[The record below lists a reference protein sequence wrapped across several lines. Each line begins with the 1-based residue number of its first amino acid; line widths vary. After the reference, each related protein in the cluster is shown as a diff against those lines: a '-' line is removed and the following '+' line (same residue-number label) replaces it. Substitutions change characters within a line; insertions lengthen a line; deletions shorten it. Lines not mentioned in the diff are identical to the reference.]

1 MIVLKLFSLPHVY
14 NSFKSL
20 FLHGSGQMSA
30 EEKIFV
36 PESEWPKVYRTARIW
51 LALHGLVIAS
61 ALYLNSWL
69 PLMYVLLPTMYGGW
83 LSYVFGLT
91 QHVGLAEDELD
102 HRKNCRT
109 IYMNPVF
116 RFFYSDM
123 NYHLEHHMFPMVPYH
138 ALAKLHEEI
147 KDDCPPPYKSLV
159 EAYREIIPTLLR
171 QRKDPS
177 FYIKRPIKEAA
188 PESAQTAD
196 HQESAFS

>member
-1 MIVLKLFSLPHVY
+1 
-14 NSFKSL
+14 
-20 FLHGSGQMSA
+20 
-30 EEKIFV
+30 
-36 PESEWPKVYRTARIW
+36 
-51 LALHGLVIAS
+51 VIGA

-147 KDDCPPPYKSLV
+147 KDDCPPPYDSLSRRIGKSFRRCSNSV
-159 EAYREIIPTLLR
+159 KIPLFISSVRSGKPRRNPLR
-171 QRKDPS
+171 PLS
-177 FYIKRPIKEAA
+177 
-188 PESAQTAD
+188 S
-196 HQESAFS
+196 QESAFS